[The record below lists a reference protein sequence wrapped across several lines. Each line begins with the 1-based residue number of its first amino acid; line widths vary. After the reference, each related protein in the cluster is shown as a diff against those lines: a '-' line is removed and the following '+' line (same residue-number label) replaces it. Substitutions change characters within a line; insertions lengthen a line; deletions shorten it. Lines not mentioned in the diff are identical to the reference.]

1 MPDHFDAIV
10 VGSGF
15 GGSVMAYRLAQAKQ
29 SVCVLERGKKYPPGS
44 FPRTPDAMSR
54 NFWAP
59 RYRLQ
64 GLLDLWSFRHLGAVV
79 ASGLGG
85 GSLIYANVHIRKD
98 PKWFIHEPAAGGY
111 EVWPVTREQLDPHYK
126 NVETMLD
133 VQPYPYAETTPKTR
147 ALQFAAA
154 KLQKS
159 GKYEPGELEW
169 LLPNLA
175 VSFGTDRAHPMPGA
189 PVGTPE
195 QNLHRMPRSSCR
207 SCGECNIGCNYGSKN
222 TLDYN
227 YLSRAEELGAE
238 LWVQREVKLIEK
250 QPAGYKVTFIDHSD
264 ESLELD
270 KRPRQSIT
278 CSKLIMAA
286 GAIGTPYLLLKN
298 QKTLGG
304 FNQNLGTRFNG
315 NGDILGLAK
324 GCAQPMAPSQG
335 PVITSALR
343 VADTADG
350 GLAQGRGF
358 YLEDAGFPAF
368 LQWMAVEADAPSGV
382 QRAAHFVKNWLEA
395 QVGWGRHSNVS
406 KDFADLIGDGSL
418 PARILPLLGMGR
430 EIPSGT
436 MSLTDDGDL
445 DVDWSVDTSHQFFE
459 RVRRVMTDVSSA
471 LGGKFT
477 DDPVWF
483 LARSITV
490 HPLGGCPMGDDARG
504 FVNDAG
510 KVYGHDNLYVAD
522 GSVMP
527 GAVGPNPALTI
538 AALADRFA
546 DRLLQP

>member
-1 MPDHFDAIV
+1 MSEHFDAIV

-15 GGSVMAYRLAQAKQ
+15 GGSVMAYRLAEAKR
-29 SVCVLERGKKYPPGS
+29 SVCVLERGKAYPPGS
-44 FPRTPDAMSR
+44 FARTPDAMSR

-59 RYRLQ
+59 RWGLQ

-98 PKWFIHEPAAGGY
+98 AKWFVHEPAAGGY
-111 EVWPVTREQLDPHYK
+111 EDWPVTREQLEPHYK
-126 NVETMLD
+126 NVEHMLD
-133 VQPYPYAETTPKTR
+133 VQPYPYAKGTPKTR
-147 ALQFAAA
+147 ALQVASE
-154 KLQKS
+154 KLQAS
-159 GKYEPGELEW
+159 GKYAADELAW
-169 LLPNLA
+169 FLPNLA
-175 VSFGTDRAHPMPGA
+175 ISFGSDRDYPMPGA
-189 PVGTPE
+189 PVGTPA

-207 SCGECNIGCNYGSKN
+207 LCGECNIGCNYGSKN

-227 YLSRAEELGAE
+227 YLSAAKELGAE
-238 LWVQREVKLIEK
+238 LLVQREVKLIERHET
-250 QPAGYKVTFIDHSD
+250 GYKVTFIDHTNED
-264 ESLELD
+264 LPLEQ
-270 KRPRQSIT
+270 RPRVSLT
-278 CSKLIMAA
+278 CSKLILAA

-298 QKTLGG
+298 RERLGG
-304 FNQNLGTRFNG
+304 FNDNLGTRFNG
-315 NGDILGLAK
+315 NGDLLGLARD
-324 GCAQPMAPSQG
+324 CSQSLEPSRG

-343 VADTADG
+343 VADTLDG
-350 GLAQGRGF
+350 GKAKGQGF

-382 QRAAHFVKNWLEA
+382 HRAVHFVKDWLAA

-406 KDFADLIGDGSL
+406 KDFADLIGDGRL
-418 PARILPLLGMGR
+418 PARVLPLLGMGR
-430 EIPSGT
+430 ERPSGK

-445 DVDWSVDTSHQFFE
+445 DIDWSLEASHEFFE
-459 RVRRVMTDVSSA
+459 RVRKVMSDVSSA
-471 LGGKFT
+471 LGGNFT

-490 HPLGGCPMGDDARG
+490 HPLGGCPMGDEHRG
-504 FVNDAG
+504 FVDAAG
-510 KVYGHDNLYVAD
+510 KVYGHDNLYIAD

-527 GAVGPNPALTI
+527 GSVGPNPALTI